1 METRAHHVFIGLFLV
16 VAIAGILLFSLWLGK
31 SSSKLE
37 LVYYDVL
44 FNEEVSGLTAGSA
57 VEFSGIKVGEVESL
71 QLDQQDPRKVWAR
84 IRLSGGTPV
93 KQDTHARLSLA
104 NITGSALI
112 RLFGGS
118 PNSPILQGIDGKNA
132 VIIADKSPI
141 SRLLANGENLMGNID
156 SMANNLNKMLSDEN
170 VRSLSLT
177 LSHLE
182 QVTEVFASHR
192 NDLAETTRQIST
204 LSQQASA
211 VMTDISHLTKNT
223 DKLLDNQG
231 RNVLNSTALSMAN
244 LERVTHQL
252 EQLLNNNQA
261 PLQNG
266 MQSLNNL
273 GPALQELRAALSSL
287 NRLSHRLEEDPSG
300 FLLDREKKQEFQ
312 P

>member
-16 VAIAGILLFSLWLGK
+16 IAIAGILLFSLWLGR

-44 FNEEVSGLTAGSA
+44 FNEEVSGLTPGSA

-71 QLDQQDPRKVWAR
+71 QLDQKDPRKVWAR
-84 IRLSGGTPV
+84 IRLSGGTPI
-93 KQDTHARLSLA
+93 KQDTHARLALA

-118 PNSPILQGIDGKNA
+118 PDSPILQGVNGKNA

-141 SRLLANGENLMGNID
+141 SRLLANSENLMGNID
-156 SMANNLNKMLSDEN
+156 SMTNNLNKMLSDEN
-170 VRSLSLT
+170 VRNLSLT

-182 QVTEVFASHR
+182 QATGVLDTHR
-192 NDLAETTRQIST
+192 NDLAETIGQIRT
-204 LSQQASA
+204 LSQQVST
-211 VMTDISHLTKNT
+211 VMTDVSRLTTNA
-223 DKLLDNQG
+223 DKLLDVQG
-231 RNVLNSTALSMAN
+231 RRVLDNAALSMAN

>member
-1 METRAHHVFIGLFLV
+1 METRAHHVFIGLFIALS
-16 VAIAGILLFSLWLGK
+16 IAGILLFSLWLNK
-31 SSSKLE
+31 SSSKRE

-71 QLDQQDPRKVWAR
+71 HLDQQDPRKVWAR

-93 KQDTHARLSLA
+93 KQDTHARLALA

-112 RLFGGS
+112 RLFGGL
-118 PNSPILQGIDGKNA
+118 PDSPILQGVNGKNA
-132 VIIADKSPI
+132 VIIADASPI
-141 SRLLANGENLMGNID
+141 SRFLANGENLMENINNLA
-156 SMANNLNKMLSDEN
+156 SNLNKIFSDEN
-170 VRSLSLT
+170 VHSLSLT
-177 LSHLE
+177 LNHLE
-182 QVTEVFASHR
+182 QVTNVFSTHR
-192 NDLAETTRQIST
+192 NELTETIRQIST
-204 LSQQASA
+204 LSQQINS
-211 VMTDISHLTKNT
+211 VMTNVSRLTTNA
-223 DKLLDNQG
+223 DKLLDDQG
-231 RNVLNSTALSMAN
+231 RRVLNNAALSMAN

-287 NRLSHRLEEDPSG
+287 NRLSHRLEDDPSG

>member
-1 METRAHHVFIGLFLV
+1 METRAHHVLIGLFLV
-16 VAIAGILLFSLWLGK
+16 IAIAGILLFSLWLGR

-71 QLDQQDPRKVWAR
+71 RLDQQDPRKVWAR

-104 NITGSALI
+104 NITGSSLI

-118 PNSPILQGIDGKNA
+118 PNSPILQGLDGKNA

-156 SMANNLNKMLSDEN
+156 SMTNNLNKILSDEN
-170 VRSLSLT
+170 VRSLRLT

-182 QVTEVFASHR
+182 QVTGVFATHR
-192 NDLAETTRQIST
+192 NDLAETIPQIRI
-204 LSQQASA
+204 LSQQTSA
-211 VMTDISHLTKNT
+211 AMNDISHITTNAN
-223 DKLLDNQG
+223 KLLDDQG
-231 RNVLNSTALSMAN
+231 RRALNNAALSMAN

>member
-1 METRAHHVFIGLFLV
+1 METRAHHVLIGLFLV
-16 VAIAGILLFSLWLGK
+16 IAIAGILLFSLWLGK
-31 SSSKLE
+31 SSSKQE
-37 LVYYDVL
+37 LVYYDIL
-44 FNEEVSGLTAGSA
+44 FNEEVSGLTAGSP

-71 QLDQQDPRKVWAR
+71 QLDQQDPRKVWAH
-84 IRLSGGTPV
+84 IRLSGKTPV
-93 KQDTHARLSLA
+93 KQDTHARLALA

-112 RLFGGS
+112 RLFGGA
-118 PNSPILQGIDGKNA
+118 PDSPILQGVDGKNA
-132 VIIADKSPI
+132 IIVADPSPI
-141 SRLLANGENLMGNID
+141 SRFLANGENLMENINNLT
-156 SMANNLNKMLSDEN
+156 SNLNKVISDEN
-170 VRSLSLT
+170 VLSLSQT

-182 QVTEVFASHR
+182 QVTGVFATHR
-192 NDLAETTRQIST
+192 NDLAETILQVRT

-211 VMTDISHLTKNT
+211 AMNDISHLTTNANR
-223 DKLLDNQG
+223 LLDDQG
-231 RNVLNSTALSMAN
+231 RQVLNNAALSMAN
-244 LERVTHQL
+244 LKRVTHQL
-252 EQLLNNNQA
+252 EQLLSNNQA